1 MRFGVNEMRI
11 LFLNHANSE
20 DVYSQFADADT
31 SVEIR
36 RGPIADPPDRLS
48 AETCRAADAIV
59 NGSAVHDV
67 GPVDPFANCRIVVR
81 MGVGYDNLDLA
92 AWGARGVP
100 VCNVPDYGT
109 SEVADHAIALM
120 LSLARG
126 ISTYAPAVASDPVG
140 GWKWTAAPLVRRLR
154 GAVFGVIGLGRI
166 GLSAALRARGFGM
179 EIAFYDPYLPNG
191 FELAVGA
198 RRVQSADDLVAIS
211 DVVSLH
217 APLTEETRG
226 IIGFETLA
234 RAKPD
239 LIVVNT
245 ARGPLVDLDA
255 LYEALRQKQI
265 GGAALDVLPQE
276 PPDANQK
283 LIRALHQGE
292 EFLHGRL
299 VITPHAAFYSPD
311 AIVDIRRKTVEV
323 VLHYLRDG
331 RLTNCVNAQY
341 LRKSK

>member
-1 MRFGVNEMRI
+1 MRI
-11 LFLNHANSE
+11 LFLNHANPE
-20 DVYSQFADADT
+20 DVYSRFADADT
-31 SVEIR
+31 RIEIR
-36 RGPIADPPDRLS
+36 PGPIADPADVLS
-48 AETCRAADAIV
+48 PATCRAADAIV
-59 NGSAVHDV
+59 NGSAVHDL
-67 GPVDPFANCRIVVR
+67 GPVEPFSNCRIVVR

-126 ISTYAPAVASDPVG
+126 TSTYIPAIEADPVG
-140 GWKWTAAPLVRRLR
+140 GWKWGAAPLVRRLR

-166 GLSAALRARGFGM
+166 GLSAAFRARGFGM

-191 FELAVGA
+191 VELAVGA
-198 RRVQSADDLVAIS
+198 RRVHSAGDLVAIS

-217 APLTEETRG
+217 APLTDETRG
-226 IIGFETLA
+226 IIGRETLA

-255 LYEALRQKQI
+255 LYDALQQRRI

-276 PPDANQK
+276 PPDPGQK
-283 LIRALHQGE
+283 LIRALHE
-292 EFLHGRL
+292 RADFLRGRL
-299 VITPHAAFYSPD
+299 VITPHAAFYSPA
-311 AIVDIRRKTVEV
+311 AIEDIRRKTVEV

-331 RLTNCVNAQY
+331 RLTNCVNGEF
-341 LRKSK
+341 LRRANA

>member
-1 MRFGVNEMRI
+1 MRI
-11 LFLNHANSE
+11 LFVNHGSGE
-20 DVYSQFADADT
+20 DVYSQFADRDT
-31 SVEIR
+31 QIEIR
-36 RGPIADPPDRLS
+36 RGPVADPTDVLS
-48 AETCRAADAIV
+48 AATCRAADAIV
-59 NGSAVHDV
+59 NGSAAHDV
-67 GPVDPFANCRIVVR
+67 GPVEPFTNCKIAVR

-126 ISTYAPAVASDPVG
+126 TSTYAPAIAADPAA
-140 GWKWTAAPLVRRLR
+140 GWKWNAAPLVRRLR
-154 GAVFGVIGLGRI
+154 GTTFGVIGLGRI

-191 FELAVGA
+191 VELAVGA
-198 RRVQSADDLVAIS
+198 RRVHSAGDLVAIS

-226 IIGFETLA
+226 IIGRETLG
-234 RAKPD
+234 RAKLD
-239 LIVVNT
+239 LIGVNT

-255 LYEALRQKQI
+255 LHDALRDRKI

-276 PPDANQK
+276 PPDPNQR
-283 LIRALHQGE
+283 LIRALQAGE
-292 EFLHGRL
+292 EFLRGRL

-331 RLTNCVNAQY
+331 RLTNCVNARY
-341 LRKSK
+341 LRKERSQ

>member
-1 MRFGVNEMRI
+1 MQI
-11 LFLNHANSE
+11 LFLNSLNTE
-20 DVYSQFADADT
+20 DVYSQFADAGT
-31 SVEIR
+31 QIKIR
-36 RGPIADPPDRLS
+36 PGPIADPADVLS
-48 AETCRAADAIV
+48 PEDCRAADAIV
-59 NGSAVHDV
+59 NGSAVHDI
-67 GPVDPFANCRIVVR
+67 GPIAPFENCRIAVR
-81 MGVGYDNLDLA
+81 MGVGYDNLDVA

-126 ISTYAPAVASDPVG
+126 TSTYIPAIQADPVG
-140 GWKWTAAPLVRRLR
+140 GWKWGAAPLVRRLR
-154 GAVFGVIGLGRI
+154 GAMFGVIGLGRI

-179 EIAFYDPYLPNG
+179 EIAFYDPNLPNG
-191 FELAVGA
+191 IELAVGA
-198 RRVQSADDLVAIS
+198 RRVHSAGDLVAIS

-217 APLTEETRG
+217 APLTDATRG
-226 IIGFETLA
+226 IIGHETLA

-255 LYEALRQKQI
+255 LYEALQQRRI
-265 GGAALDVLPQE
+265 GGAALDVLPEE
-276 PPDANQK
+276 PPDPNQK
-283 LIRALHQGE
+283 LIRALREGAD
-292 EFLHGRL
+292 FLRGRL
-299 VITPHAAFYSPD
+299 VITPHAAFYSPA

-331 RLTNCVNAQY
+331 RLTNCVNAEFM
-341 LRKSK
+341 RRASA

>member
-1 MRFGVNEMRI
+1 MHI
-11 LFLNHANSE
+11 LFLNHANPE
-20 DVYSQFADADT
+20 DVYSRFADADT
-31 SVEIR
+31 RIEIR
-36 RGPIADPPDRLS
+36 PGPIADPSDVLS
-48 AETCRAADAIV
+48 PETCRAADAIV
-59 NGSAVHDV
+59 NGSAVHDLGPV
-67 GPVDPFANCRIVVR
+67 GPFSNCRIVVR

-126 ISTYAPAVASDPVG
+126 TSTYIPAIEADPVG
-140 GWKWTAAPLVRRLR
+140 GWKWGAAPLVRRLR

-166 GLSAALRARGFGM
+166 GLSAAFRARSFGM

-191 FELAVGA
+191 VELAVGA
-198 RRVQSADDLVAIS
+198 RRVHSAGDLVAIS

-217 APLTEETRG
+217 APLTDETRG
-226 IIGFETLA
+226 IIGRETLA

-255 LYEALRQKQI
+255 LYDALQQRRI

-276 PPDANQK
+276 PPDPSQK
-283 LIRALHQGE
+283 LIRALHEQPD
-292 EFLHGRL
+292 FLRGRL
-299 VITPHAAFYSPD
+299 VITPHAAFYSPA
-311 AIVDIRRKTVEV
+311 AIEDIRRKTVEV

-331 RLTNCVNAQY
+331 RLTNCVNSEF
-341 LRKSK
+341 LRRGLAGSPA

>member
-1 MRFGVNEMRI
+1 MQI
-11 LFLNHANSE
+11 LFLNHLNTE
-20 DVYSQFADADT
+20 DVYSRFADPDT
-31 SVEIR
+31 VIKIR
-36 RGPIADPPDRLS
+36 PGPIADPADVISPAD
-48 AETCRAADAIV
+48 AAAADAIV
-59 NGSAVHDV
+59 NGSAVHDI
-67 GPVDPFANCRIVVR
+67 GPITPFTNCRIAVR
-81 MGVGYDNLDLA
+81 MGVGYDNLDLV

-126 ISTYAPAVASDPVG
+126 TATYIPAIEADPVG
-140 GWKWTAAPLVRRLR
+140 GWKWGTAPLVRRLR

-179 EIAFYDPYLPNG
+179 EIAFYDPNLPNG
-191 FELAVGA
+191 VELAVGA
-198 RRVQSADDLVAIS
+198 RRVHSAAELVAIS

-217 APLTEETRG
+217 APLNDATRG
-226 IIGFETLA
+226 IIGHETLA

-255 LYEALRQKQI
+255 LYDALQQGRI

-276 PPDANQK
+276 PPDPNQK
-283 LIRALHQGE
+283 LIKALHDGAD
-292 EFLHGRL
+292 FLRGRL
-299 VITPHAAFYSPD
+299 VITPHAAFYSPA
-311 AIVDIRRKTVEV
+311 AIEDIRRKTVEV

-331 RLTNCVNAQY
+331 RLTNCVNSEF
-341 LRKSK
+341 LRRANT